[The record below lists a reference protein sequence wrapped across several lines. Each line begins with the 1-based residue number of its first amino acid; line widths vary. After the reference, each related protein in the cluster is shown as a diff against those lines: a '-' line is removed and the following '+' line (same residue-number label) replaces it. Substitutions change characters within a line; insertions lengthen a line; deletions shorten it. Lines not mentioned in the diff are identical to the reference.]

1 MSVTMSQEDLR
12 TMQPARWMTDPPWF
26 LVTGLPWPDGQPDAE
41 LAEAAFAIAP
51 DVTLAV
57 RPAGPDGNPVPPGHD
72 LALMLDTG
80 SRCAAALGKRM
91 IFVSDITC
99 WLADIG
105 LSWERIGVDFET
117 AQAELE
123 QQSLGLFVM
132 VSPRAYT
139 ILCATTRNLT
149 IYSASGGKTAIA
161 PEERELARASF
172 EARLAADWPG
182 YVTKALA
189 SAQPAA

>member
-1 MSVTMSQEDLR
+1 MSVTMSQEDVR
-12 TMQPARWMTDPPWF
+12 MMQPARWMTNPPWF

-57 RPAGPDGNPVPPGHD
+57 RPTGPEGNPVPPGHD
-72 LALMLDTG
+72 LTLMLDTG
-80 SRCAAALGKRM
+80 SRCAATLGKRV
-91 IFVSDITC
+91 IFVAEITC

-105 LSWERIGVDFET
+105 LSWERIGVDFQT
-117 AQAELE
+117 AQAELG
-123 QQSLGLFVM
+123 QQSLGLFVT
-132 VSPRAYT
+132 VSPRTYT

-149 IYSASGGKTAIA
+149 IYSASGGKTRSHRKNANW
-161 PEERELARASF
+161 PGQASK
-172 EARLAADWPG
+172 ARLAADWPG